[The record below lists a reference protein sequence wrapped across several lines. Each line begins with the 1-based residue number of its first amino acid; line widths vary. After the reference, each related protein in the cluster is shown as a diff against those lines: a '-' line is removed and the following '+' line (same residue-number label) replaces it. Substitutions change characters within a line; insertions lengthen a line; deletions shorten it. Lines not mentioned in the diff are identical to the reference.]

1 MKALTKIKYFI
12 KKFDFLRTY
21 NSPFRRIK
29 PRWYIGRVAVGTPFF
44 FPRKWVK
51 ATSERAHQATLDYI
65 KNTEDFNKL
74 NPGYARKI
82 KPYVE
87 IFADKM
93 KCSYPVPKNIGFDFV
108 QLGWKS
114 KWTNTDYR
122 FEWSPIWSF
131 VFFKWQVAITFIA
144 PERDHYWECWL
155 YYTRNTDK
163 TKSINERIEQ
173 ARKEFP
179 CNWTSTKD
187 GIEEKICYW
196 DLILKPKY
204 LKDKK

>member
-1 MKALTKIKYFI
+1 MKAFTKIKYFI
-12 KKFDFLRTY
+12 KDFDFLKVY
-21 NSPFRRIK
+21 NSPFRNPKLRL
-29 PRWYIGRVAVGTPFF
+29 YIGKVAIGTPYF

-51 ATSERAHQATLDYI
+51 ATPERATKAALQEIDDVI
-65 KNTEDFNKL
+65 KYNERSSGYKRTVKSFDDLFNEKMRY
-74 NPGYARKI
+74 NYA
-82 KPYVE
+82 E
-87 IFADKM
+87 
-93 KCSYPVPKNIGFDFV
+93 PKKIGFDFV
-108 QLGWKS
+108 SLGWKT
-114 KWTNTDYR
+114 KWTDTDYR

-131 VFFKWQVAITFIA
+131 VFFKWQIAITFIA

-155 YYTRNTDK
+155 CYTRNTDK

-187 GIEEKICYW
+187 GVEEKICYW

-204 LKDKK
+204 LK

>member
-1 MKALTKIKYFI
+1 MKAFTKIKYFI
-12 KKFDFLRTY
+12 KDFDFLKVY
-21 NSPFRRIK
+21 NSPFRNPKLRL
-29 PRWYIGRVAVGTPFF
+29 YIGKVAIGTPYF

-51 ATSERAHQATLDYI
+51 ATPERATKAALQEIDDVI
-65 KNTEDFNKL
+65 KYNERSSGYKRTVKNFDDLFNEKMRY
-74 NPGYARKI
+74 NYA
-82 KPYVE
+82 E
-87 IFADKM
+87 
-93 KCSYPVPKNIGFDFV
+93 PKKIGFDFV
-108 QLGWKS
+108 SLGWKT
-114 KWTNTDYR
+114 KWTDTDYR

-131 VFFKWQVAITFIA
+131 VFFKWQIAITFIA

-155 YYTRNTDK
+155 CYTRNTDK

-187 GIEEKICYW
+187 GVEEKICYW

-204 LKDKK
+204 LK

>member
-1 MKALTKIKYFI
+1 MKAFTKIKYFI
-12 KKFDFLRTY
+12 KDFDFLKVY
-21 NSPFRRIK
+21 NSPFRNPKLRL
-29 PRWYIGRVAVGTPFF
+29 YIGKVAIGTPYF

-51 ATSERAHQATLDYI
+51 ATPERATKAALQEIDDVI
-65 KNTEDFNKL
+65 KYNERSSEYKRTVKNFDDLFNEKMRY
-74 NPGYARKI
+74 NYA
-82 KPYVE
+82 E
-87 IFADKM
+87 
-93 KCSYPVPKNIGFDFV
+93 PKKIGFDFV
-108 QLGWKS
+108 SLGWKT
-114 KWTNTDYR
+114 KWTDTDYR

-131 VFFKWQVAITFIA
+131 VFFKWQIAITFIA

-155 YYTRNTDK
+155 CYTRNTDK

-187 GIEEKICYW
+187 GVEEKICYW

-204 LKDKK
+204 LK